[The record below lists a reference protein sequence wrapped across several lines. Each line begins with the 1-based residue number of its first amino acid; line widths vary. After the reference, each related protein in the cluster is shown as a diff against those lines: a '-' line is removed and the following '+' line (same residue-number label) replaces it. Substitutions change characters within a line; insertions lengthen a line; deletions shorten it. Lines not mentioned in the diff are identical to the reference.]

1 MKLVR
6 VFQCACSRASRS
18 RRSTGV
24 VLGSSGR
31 EVRSVVLRSNAPIAL
46 CSDIGPMLLPT
57 SGGGMSGTPKLIALC
72 LKQTSEGWSNFI
84 DYRSRE
90 GGLLLSNITS
100 LVGLSPSVTGRTLH
114 LSQGGSGLFLCCHGE
129 QAGVPTG
136 TPALSLA
143 LSSPVAEL

>member
-84 DYRSRE
+84 DYRSRRGVLRSSHPWPRPFDHFVLAFLPRGRVLITDRNRGE
-90 GGLLLSNITS
+90 RSPLLCLKRTRKWCVV
-100 LVGLSPSVTGRTLH
+100 LGR
-114 LSQGGSGLFLCCHGE
+114 
-129 QAGVPTG
+129 
-136 TPALSLA
+136 
-143 LSSPVAEL
+143 